1 MKLLIELDDNVITA
15 INEYYE
21 GKRAAVGID
30 NGYKILEAIKN
41 GKRVSIFNKKEV
53 VDHDR

>member
-1 MKLLIELDDNVITA
+1 MKKLIIELDESVIAA

-30 NGYKILEAIKN
+30 NGFKLLEAVRA
-41 GKRVSIFNKKEV
+41 GKEISG
-53 VDHDR
+53 DHEK

>member
-1 MKLLIELDDNVITA
+1 MKKIVIELDESVIAA

-30 NGYKILEAIKN
+30 NGFKLLEAVRD
-41 GKRVSIFNKKEV
+41 GKELPENHTE
-53 VDHDR
+53 D